1 MAWDGA
7 PTVGELASAGV
18 VRISLGSAVAQ
29 AAYAVAA
36 RATRE
41 LLADGTYGFTA
52 DGIPYDQTN
61 DALASGP
68 ATQKAR

>member
-1 MAWDGA
+1 MVWAGA
-7 PTVGELASAGV
+7 PTVPELASVGV

-41 LLADGTYGFTA
+41 LLVDGTYDSTA
-52 DGIPYDQTN
+52 DGISYDKTN
-61 DALASGP
+61 DALASRP
-68 ATQKAR
+68 ATQGAR